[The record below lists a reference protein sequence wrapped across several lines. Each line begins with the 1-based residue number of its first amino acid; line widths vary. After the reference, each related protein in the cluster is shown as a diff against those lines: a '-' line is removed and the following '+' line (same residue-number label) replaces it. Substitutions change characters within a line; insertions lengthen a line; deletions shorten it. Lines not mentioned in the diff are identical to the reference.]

1 MTPTLTR
8 RDALGGFTLF
18 GLAGTGMALPATA
31 AATDLPDLESPAGN
45 LRNLLRMSA
54 SLDPEDCPWYYNGT
68 IFAIVGEDAP
78 KPIMTFQ
85 GMEMYWAKK
94 LDEGR
99 YWFTGNTVSFMTDV
113 ETGAWLRE
121 MKNPYTGKTV
131 EVPAAVQGG
140 NPDRGFYY
148 SVDGVEPSW
157 AADKIEDKP
166 LQLWWS
172 AAGDYVWLHNETVY
186 PPGLPQPRKQRQT
199 NFARRDH
206 FTDSSVRKIP
216 ATFSATFF
224 SPWPHW
230 MDMGDRPGH
239 VIWHASGAKLDS
251 IKDLP
256 DMYRARLEAE
266 HPDRMTANPDA

>member
-1 MTPTLTR
+1 MSSSVTR
-8 RDALGGFTLF
+8 RTALGGFTLF
-18 GLAGTGMALPATA
+18 GLGGLGAGLPRTA
-31 AATDLPDLESPAGN
+31 AAADLPDINTPAGN

-54 SLDPEDCPWYYNGT
+54 SLDPEDCPWFYNGT
-68 IFAIVGEDAP
+68 IFAIIGEEAP

-85 GMEMYWAKK
+85 GMEMYWAEQ
-94 LDEGR
+94 LEEGR

-113 ETGAWLRE
+113 ETGSWLRE

-140 NPDRGFYY
+140 NPNRGFYY

-166 LQLWWS
+166 LQLWWT

-206 FTDSSVRKIP
+206 FIDPEVRRIP

-230 MDMGDRPGH
+230 MDMGDQPGH

-251 IKDLP
+251 IADLP
-256 DMYRARLEAE
+256 DVYRQRLEAE
-266 HPDRMTANPDA
+266 HPDRMTANPNA